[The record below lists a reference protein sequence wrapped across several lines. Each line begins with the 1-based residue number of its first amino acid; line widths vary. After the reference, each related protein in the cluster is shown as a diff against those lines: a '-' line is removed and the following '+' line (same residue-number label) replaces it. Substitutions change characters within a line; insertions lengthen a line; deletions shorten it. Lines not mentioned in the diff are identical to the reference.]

1 MSTAEPTIQVNPDDI
16 AGMADAVPILCR
28 LQDEDPVHWSPD
40 GKAWMI
46 TRYDDVRAG
55 FHDRR
60 LGVSRPMPPAEL
72 FEPEFR
78 DTYRA
83 YASSLKTWMVIAEP
97 PDHPRLR
104 KLANRG
110 LTPTAIE
117 GLRPQIA
124 ELVDDLLAAMPD
136 TGDVDFVKAFAYPL
150 PASVIALLIGVPKS
164 VLKDLHRW
172 SDDIAK
178 GLGAAGEDIIR
189 PPAYAAAEMT
199 AYLTEFIAERRKNP
213 QDAIIDLLI
222 AARDDDDTVTTEEL
236 IGNLI
241 LFLFAGHE
249 TTMNLLSNGLRTLIR
264 HPEQMADLRRNLDDP
279 EVVAGAVEEILR
291 YDGALF
297 MLTRFA
303 AEDFEWHG
311 RRISKGQKVYL
322 YCLAA
327 NHDVR
332 KFDDPGRFD
341 IRRTDSKQHLAFG
354 YGPHFCLGGPL
365 ARLEMEVALPPLL
378 RRYAALS
385 LPAGDVPWRNNMTLR
400 GQPSMQLRLSKG
412 VRT

>member
-1 MSTAEPTIQVNPDDI
+1 MSMAERTIRVNPNNI
-16 AGMADAVPILCR
+16 AGMADPVPILRR
-28 LQDEDPVHWSPD
+28 LQDEDPVHWSPE
-40 GKAWMI
+40 GNAWMV
-46 TRYDDVRAG
+46 TRYDDVKRS

-60 LGVSRPMPPAEL
+60 LAVSRPMPPAEI
-72 FEPEFR
+72 FEEEFR

-110 LTPTAIE
+110 LTPSAIE
-117 GLRPQIA
+117 GLLPQIA
-124 ELVDDLLAAMPD
+124 ELVDELLAAMPEL
-136 TGDVDFVKAFAYPL
+136 GDIDFVKSFAYPL
-150 PASVIALLIGVPKS
+150 PASVIALLIGLPKS
-164 VLKDLHRW
+164 VLGDLHRW

-189 PPAYAAAEMT
+189 PPAHAAAEMT
-199 AYLTEFIAERRKNP
+199 AYLTEFIAARRKNP
-213 QDAIIDLLI
+213 QDAIIDQLI
-222 AARDDDDTVTTEEL
+222 AARDDDETVTTEEL

-264 HPEQMADLRRNLDDP
+264 NPGQMADLRGNLEDTA
-279 EVVAGAVEEILR
+279 VVAGTVEEILR
-291 YDGALF
+291 HDGALF

-303 AEDFEWHG
+303 AQEFEWRG
-311 RRISKGQKVYL
+311 RHISKGEKIYL

-327 NHDVR
+327 NHDAR
-332 KFDDPGRFD
+332 KFADPDRFD
-341 IRRTDSKQHLAFG
+341 IRRADSKQHLSFG

-378 RRYAALS
+378 RRYPGLS
-385 LPAGDVPWRNNMTLR
+385 LPVGDVPWRNNMSLR
-400 GQPSMQLRLSKG
+400 GQPSMQLRLGEG
-412 VRT
+412 V